1 MRIVDGIH
9 YDVFVWFVV
18 EFDRWS
24 VCSDTVGWTGITR
37 VEKRL
42 ESSECSASFVVV
54 ARVTSDG
61 CRLNVFR
68 SDHVA
73 KQQISGGLSM
83 LFRLPNKTKQDMK
96 MLNPRIVLCWGFGY

>member
-9 YDVFVWFVV
+9 YDVFVRVIV

-24 VCSDTVGWTGITR
+24 VCSDTVGWTWRTR

-42 ESSECSASFVVV
+42 ESSECFASFVVV

-61 CRLNVFR
+61 CRLNFIPSFR
-68 SDHVA
+68 WACKVHA
-73 KQQISGGLSM
+73 
-83 LFRLPNKTKQDMK
+83 
-96 MLNPRIVLCWGFGY
+96 